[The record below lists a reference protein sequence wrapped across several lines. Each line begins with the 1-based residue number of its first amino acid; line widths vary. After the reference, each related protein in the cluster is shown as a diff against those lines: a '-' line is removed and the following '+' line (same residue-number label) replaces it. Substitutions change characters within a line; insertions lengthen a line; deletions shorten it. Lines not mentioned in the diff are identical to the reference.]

1 MDEHV
6 VNPRAIREVEFR
18 ERMRGYHQDDVDA
31 FLERVAEGVE
41 VLERELA
48 DARRRIREL
57 EARLAL
63 ADEQRSQESAAGV
76 EVDLDPDSVI
86 GRTLRLAQETA
97 QTLRRDAE
105 AEAEALRREAA
116 TQAARVVDEAK
127 ARAAALEEEF
137 RSRFERE
144 AAEVR
149 ARSDRLAAS
158 LAGVIERLQAEGR
171 IEGSLRELA
180 RHARSVVDD
189 LVADG
194 SLLAKD
200 AAGLAAEAAE
210 AAGGARSG
218 GSAGEPDV
226 DSPEDG
232 PKDTGAEVAPDEAGA
247 ATADRPTGHEAGAG
261 AEQTTRDD
269 GLSMLEDLFGEGASS
284 KPAATESPRSAT
296 TVELPEFGRE
306 D

>member
-57 EARLAL
+57 EARLAE
-63 ADEQRSQESAAGV
+63 EQRSTEPSVGGDV
-76 EVDLDPDSVI
+76 ELDPDSVI

-116 TQAARVVDEAK
+116 GQAARVVDEAK

-158 LAGVIERLQAEGR
+158 LAGVIERLQAEGGR

-200 AAGLAAEAAE
+200 AAGLAAEAADAMGTPPSKE
-210 AAGGARSG
+210 SVPGGAT
-218 GSAGEPDV
+218 P
-226 DSPEDG
+226 
-232 PKDTGAEVAPDEAGA
+232 APDEAAATGRDEDAPRAGA
-247 ATADRPTGHEAGAG
+247 AGPEATGGSSASVEDPQH
-261 AEQTTRDD
+261 DD
-269 GLSMLEDLFGEGASS
+269 GLSMLEDLFGDETPSS
-284 KPAATESPRSAT
+284 GSAHPQVPRSTAT
-296 TVELPEFGRE
+296 SELPEFGRE